1 MASVVIHRYL
11 KVSKKNVAI
20 SKAHIRYIQHRSGHE
35 REREPGTEGERLKRD
50 LFDAYRDSV
59 SRHELNGLID
69 REPPGGVAIHKL
81 TLSPGIQ
88 GINLKDYTREVMDE
102 LGREKG
108 LDLRWAAAAH
118 RNTDHDHVHVVIL
131 GSDANG
137 RRVRLDRGDH
147 DLLRYKSDLYLE
159 REHSLDRELD
169 REQAREAK
177 ILREEAFERESLDER
192 LGRLLGKHDGGD
204 REAERSNSW
213 SKERALEE
221 MPDWQKINVK
231 DRAYSKY
238 DSREDLKQLDEHLKT
253 NFEDRVSKREYA
265 MMHRWINAK
274 ERHGDSCFE
283 RWDKRD
289 FDRKE
294 KEEREGRDAH
304 REWHELDKNAR
315 NFLKQ
320 QEFVL
325 HRSMPNE
332 QRIYEQRGRLTEFHC
347 TYQNSMAK
355 QELEAARARTQDP
368 AVHEYIDRELAWR
381 LEYRQEELKNLPSV
395 DLDTLFGKTPERE
408 RTGEPEKDRTE
419 DGRDRAEEKDHNRGQ
434 ESLTTNEKG
443 RDLDLTGGRENKPL
457 EEQTAVSADRSREL
471 TDAQHGQEMHEQT
484 IFKPGEDDRKNDERE
499 HEERER

>member
-20 SKAHIRYIQHRSGHE
+20 SKAHIRYIQHRSGHD
-35 REREPGTEGERLKRD
+35 RDREPGAERLQQRRE
-50 LFDAYRDSV
+50 LFDAERDSV
-59 SRHELNGLID
+59 NRHELNALID

-88 GINLKDYTREVMDE
+88 GIDLKDYTREVMDA

-108 LDLRWAAAAH
+108 LDLNWAAAAH

-137 RRVRLDRGDH
+137 RRVKLDRDDH

-159 REHSLDRELD
+159 REHSLDRSLD
-169 REQAREAK
+169 RESVRESK

-192 LGRLLGKHDGGD
+192 LGRLFGKQDD
-204 REAERSNSW
+204 QSRDIEQPRSW

-221 MPDWQKINVK
+221 MPEWQKIHVQ
-231 DRAYSKY
+231 DRTYSKF
-238 DSREDLKQLDEHLKT
+238 DSREDLKQLDEHLKA

-265 MMHRWINAK
+265 MMHRWMDAK
-274 ERHGDSCFE
+274 ERHGDACFE
-283 RWDKRD
+283 RWDERD
-289 FDRKE
+289 FDKKQ

-304 REWHELDKNAR
+304 EEWHELDKNAR
-315 NFLKQ
+315 KFLEK

-325 HRSMPNE
+325 HRSMPSE

-355 QELEAARARTQDP
+355 QELEAARERSQDP
-368 AVHEYIDRELAWR
+368 EVHRYIERELAWR
-381 LEYRQEELKNLPSV
+381 SEYRQEELRNLPTV
-395 DLDTLFGKTPERE
+395 DLDTLFGKNTERE
-408 RTGEPEKDRTE
+408 HSREPEKQHVTV
-419 DGRDRAEEKDHNRGQ
+419 GQDRAEKKDQ
-434 ESLTTNEKG
+434 ESGRESLAVNEKG
-443 RDLDLTGGRENKPL
+443 REVDLTHAHETKPI
-457 EEQTAVSADRSREL
+457 EERLATSGDTTREL
-471 TDAQHGQEMHEQT
+471 TDQQHGQDMHERSV
-484 IFKPGEDDRKNDERE
+484 FKPGEDDRKRDDY
-499 HEERER
+499 EERER